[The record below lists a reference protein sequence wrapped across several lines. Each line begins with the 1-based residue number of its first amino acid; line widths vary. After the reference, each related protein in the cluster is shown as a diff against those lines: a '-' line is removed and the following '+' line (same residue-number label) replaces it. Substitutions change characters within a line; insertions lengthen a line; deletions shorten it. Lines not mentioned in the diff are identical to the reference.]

1 MERRMLEV
9 KRGVLAANDEVADG
23 FRRQRREE
31 GTFFVDVMASIGQRS
46 AHVPHAV
53 HSLKSA
59 PMS

>member
-31 GTFFVDVMASIGQRS
+31 GTFFVDVMASPGAGKTTLLLALVEKIGR
-46 AHVPHAV
+46 AHV
-53 HSLKSA
+53 
-59 PMS
+59 